1 MPASMMPMKIMT
13 ILQVMVLLVALSVP
27 MLAAS
32 PQDEGGCSDAEKAHQ
47 FDFWIGEWEVTSG
60 DKLAGH
66 NSIQP
71 VNAGCALLERWKG
84 ARGGEGSSL
93 NFYNPRK
100 QKWQQFWVWQNGTT
114 LELEG
119 GFKDGKMILSGSGR
133 TPDGKAV
140 IERVTWHDN
149 EDGSVR
155 QHWEQSADDGE
166 TWKTVFDGLYRKKGK

>member
-1 MPASMMPMKIMT
+1 MKS
-13 ILQVMVLLVALSVP
+13 LRVLRVLIFTTVLVSSVW
-27 MLAAS
+27 AAS
-32 PQDEGGCSDAEKAHQ
+32 PQEDGKCSDAEKAHQ

-60 DKLAGH
+60 GKLAGH

-71 VNAGCALLERWKG
+71 VNSGCALLERWKG
-84 ARGGEGSSL
+84 ARGGEGSSF

-119 GFKDGKMILSGSGR
+119 GFGDGKMILSGTGR
-133 TPDGKAV
+133 TPDGKTV
-140 IERVTWHDN
+140 TERVTWHDN

-155 QHWEQSADDGE
+155 QHWERSSDDGE
-166 TWKTVFDGLYRKKGK
+166 TWTTVFDGLYRKKDK